1 MSAGHET
8 TFCALLYC
16 LAALGVLRQA
26 DLQALVTRVFAK
38 YLDLMRKVQTT
49 YWSAS
54 LRLSLITRLY
64 DSGHCLR
71 PAVLRARLDPAG
83 LHDVPHVLN
92 RKAQALR
99 LNRQLD

>member
-16 LAALGVLRQA
+16 LAALGVLRQT
-26 DLQALVTRVFAK
+26 DLQAVVTRVFAK

-54 LRLSLITRLY
+54 LRLSLITSFD
-64 DSGHCLR
+64 DSDHCLR
-71 PAVLRARLDPAG
+71 PAVPHARLGPAG
-83 LHDVPHVLN
+83 SHGM
-92 RKAQALR
+92 
-99 LNRQLD
+99 